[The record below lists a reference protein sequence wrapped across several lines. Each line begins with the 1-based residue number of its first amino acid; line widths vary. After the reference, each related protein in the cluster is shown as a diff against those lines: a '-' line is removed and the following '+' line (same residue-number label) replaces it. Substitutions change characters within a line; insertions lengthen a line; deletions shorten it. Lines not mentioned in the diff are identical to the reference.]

1 VLSLREAAQLA
12 GTSKSS
18 ILRAV
23 KAGRL
28 SAQRNDQGEF
38 KVDPAEVAR
47 VYDKGSAS
55 HRGRRAPPDQGEA
68 GDRSD
73 LVQRSDGVN
82 QATPVYRTDPVN
94 RTTAL
99 EAESAALK
107 SENAALK
114 ELIRRLDQDKQDL
127 KTDRDIWRAQ
137 AERLAL
143 AGPPRRSWWP
153 WRRLA

>member
-1 VLSLREAAQLA
+1 MLGLREAAQLA

-55 HRGRRAPPDQGEA
+55 HRGRRAPPDQG
-68 GDRSD
+68 GGGGRSD
-73 LVQRSDGVN
+73 LVRGSDGVT

-107 SENAALK
+107 SENAA
-114 ELIRRLDQDKQDL
+114 
-127 KTDRDIWRAQ
+127 
-137 AERLAL
+137 
-143 AGPPRRSWWP
+143 
-153 WRRLA
+153 